1 MNMDEFE
8 SIVDQLKTDSA
19 AKQAEQEVIA
29 RYGELFN
36 PNTNDNLT
44 AEDFKSFLLFK
55 NNCHGKGIFRT
66 VNLLTSDGA
75 RLREAITIL
84 LDDSQPLEK
93 RHNVLFRPDKPHYIK
108 DIGKAIAIQR
118 LIGA

>member
-8 SIVDQLKTDSA
+8 SIVDQLKTDTA
-19 AKQAEQEVIA
+19 AKQAEQKVIA

-55 NNCHGKGIFRT
+55 NNCHWKGIFST
-66 VNLLTSDGA
+66 GNFLTSDVA
-75 RLREAITIL
+75 RLLEAITIL
-84 LDDSQPLEK
+84 LNESHPLEN
-93 RHNVLFRPDKPHYIK
+93 RHNVFFPPDNPNHIK
-108 DIGKAIAIQR
+108 GLSKAIPTPI
-118 LIGA
+118 LLY